1 MKLNIILYSAD
12 GLSKPYFDCFF
23 RTKNEG
29 IHYALDKLLE
39 SPKKY
44 VECKVFNSKNEL
56 VISIKR

>member
-39 SPKKY
+39 SSKKICR
-44 VECKVFNSKNEL
+44 V
-56 VISIKR
+56 